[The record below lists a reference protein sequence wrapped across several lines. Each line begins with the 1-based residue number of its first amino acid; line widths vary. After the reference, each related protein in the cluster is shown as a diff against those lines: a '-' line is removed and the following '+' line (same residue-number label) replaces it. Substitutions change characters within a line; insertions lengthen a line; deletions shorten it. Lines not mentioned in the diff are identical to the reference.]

1 MPKQPAL
8 PSQRRRPKWA
18 IAESK
23 RPAVDQG
30 DGPYHS
36 RTISRALDV
45 LEAFSEERPALTLKD
60 LSRAIGLPDSSL
72 FRVLVT
78 LQSRGYLQ
86 QNDDGSYQL
95 ARKVLL
101 GKLSERAECFREL
114 ARQELQ
120 SLASHF
126 NENASL
132 AYLFDDRI
140 QVIDS
145 VDSLHE
151 IRITN
156 RPGRVLPPHCS
167 AMGKAITAFQER
179 ERIDRILE
187 AYGLAPRT
195 AHSIS
200 DRRELIAQLVK
211 VRETGIAYDREESM
225 LGGVCVAAAIR
236 MQGGRVIAAV
246 SVSTP
251 IARMSAAREK
261 ETAAGVLQTANEITK
276 LVSETIGEQS
286 GTKTSPPRPAV
297 RSKRR

>member
-1 MPKQPAL
+1 MSKQPAA

-18 IAESK
+18 VEPASK
-23 RPAVDQG
+23 PEPG

-60 LSRAIGLPDSSL
+60 LSRAIGFPDSSL

-78 LQSRGYLQ
+78 LQNRGYLQ

-101 GKLSERAECFREL
+101 GKLSERAERFREV
-114 ARQELQ
+114 ARHEMQ

-126 NENASL
+126 NETASL

-145 VDSLHE
+145 IDSLHD
-151 IRITN
+151 IRISN

-167 AMGKAITAFQER
+167 AMGKAITAFQSR
-179 ERIDRILE
+179 EQVDRILE

-195 AHSIS
+195 THSVT
-200 DRRELIAQLVK
+200 DRRELIAQLAQIRK
-211 VRETGIAYDREESM
+211 TGLAYDREESTM
-225 LGGVCVAAAIR
+225 GGICMAAAIQ
-236 MQGGRVIAAV
+236 MPDGRVLAAV

-251 IARMSAAREK
+251 IARMTPEQEK
-261 ETAAGVLQTANEITK
+261 ETAAGVLQTAAAIAKIATK
-276 LVSETIGEQS
+276 AGGKVG
-286 GTKTSPPRPAV
+286 AA
-297 RSKRR
+297 